1 VGESLAP
8 RTAAA
13 VVALPGRALHG
24 SLRAAER
31 QILLTALQA
40 GRSRSEVAARLGISP
55 RTLRYK
61 IAQLRSAGA
70 EVPAA

>member
-1 VGESLAP
+1 
-8 RTAAA
+8 
-13 VVALPGRALHG
+13 VVELPGRALHG
-24 SLRAAER
+24 SLRAAEK

-40 GRSRSEVAARLGISP
+40 GRNRREVAARLGISP

-61 IAQLRSAGA
+61 IAQLRSAGT